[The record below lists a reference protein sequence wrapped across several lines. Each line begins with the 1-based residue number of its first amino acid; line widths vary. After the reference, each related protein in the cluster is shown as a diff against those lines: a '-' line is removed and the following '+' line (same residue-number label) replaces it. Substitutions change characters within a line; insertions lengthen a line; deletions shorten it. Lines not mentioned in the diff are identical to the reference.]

1 MSADG
6 SIIKKKLTTNETDK
20 LRKRIKNK
28 AYMKEYRKKNN
39 IKKQLTTNE
48 ADKLRKRIRNK
59 AYMKEYR
66 KKITLRKD

>member
-1 MSADG
+1 M
-6 SIIKKKLTTNETDK
+6 TTNETDK

-28 AYMKEYRKKNN
+28 AYMKEYRKKN

-59 AYMKEYR
+59 AHMKEYR
-66 KKITLRKD
+66 KKITLRKN

>member
-1 MSADG
+1 
-6 SIIKKKLTTNETDK
+6 
-20 LRKRIKNK
+20 
-28 AYMKEYRKKNN
+28 MKEYRKKNN

-66 KKITLRKD
+66 KKITLRKN